1 MSENPAN
8 ETWQAG
14 TITKLAVQK
23 KNKDRVSVFVDRAFA
38 FGVHQDLVLQYEL
51 HKGRELSARE
61 QQEIVT
67 DDAVQVAKTAA
78 FNYLSY
84 RDRTEHEMR
93 EKLQEKGF
101 SAPVIEEVVARLHE
115 LGYLDDAAYAER
127 YARERFERKG
137 YGPRR
142 IRRELRRRGVGPHD
156 IEDAAAAVFDRETA
170 LEKARG
176 HAQKRLSRLA
186 RESDPW
192 KRRKKLSDYL
202 LRRGFE
208 FDIVRQVVD
217 ETAEEEDW

>member
-1 MSENPAN
+1 MTEGSEKKR
-8 ETWQAG
+8 WQAG
-14 TITKLAVQK
+14 TITRLAVQK
-23 KNKDRVSVFVDRAFA
+23 KNKDRVSVFVDGAFA
-38 FGVHQDLVLQYEL
+38 FGVHQDLVLRHEL
-51 HKGRELSARE
+51 RKGRELSARE
-61 QQEIVT
+61 QQEIAA
-67 DDAVQVAKTAA
+67 DDAVQVAKEAA

-93 EKLQEKGF
+93 DKLQEKAF
-101 SAPVIEEVVARLHE
+101 SAPIIEEVIDRLYE
-115 LGYLDDAAYAER
+115 LDYLDDTAYAER

-176 HAQKRLSRLA
+176 HTRKRLSRLA

-202 LRRGFE
+202 LRRGFDY
-208 FDIVRQVVD
+208 DIARQVVD
-217 ETAEEEDW
+217 ETAEEEGW

>member
-1 MSENPAN
+1 MSEKSTN

-23 KNKDRVSVFVDRAFA
+23 KNKDRVSVFIDGTFA
-38 FGVHQDLVLQYEL
+38 FGVHQDLVLRHEL
-51 HKGRELSARE
+51 RKGRELSARE

-93 EKLQEKGF
+93 DKLQEKEF
-101 SAPVIEEVVARLHE
+101 SAPVIEEVIERLYE
-115 LGYLDDAAYAER
+115 LDYLDDTAYAER

-156 IEDAAAAVFDRETA
+156 IEDAAAVVFDRETA
-170 LEKARG
+170 MEKARG
-176 HAQKRLSRLA
+176 HAQKRLSHLA
-186 RESDPW
+186 REPDPW

-202 LRRGFE
+202 LRRGFDYE
-208 FDIVRQVVD
+208 IVRQIVD